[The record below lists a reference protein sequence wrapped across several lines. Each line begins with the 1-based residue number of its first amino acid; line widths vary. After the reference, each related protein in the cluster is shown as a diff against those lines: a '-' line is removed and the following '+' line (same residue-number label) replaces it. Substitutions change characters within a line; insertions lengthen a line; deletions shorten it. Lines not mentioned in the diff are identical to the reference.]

1 MTKMVRSTSQRPK
14 PFNLRPLSSF
24 EEKDIDWIWY
34 PYLARGELTIIEGD
48 PEAKKSFM
56 IQAAARRL
64 VDGIKLPSKWPELQA
79 RPGKV
84 VFFDTEN
91 DAETV
96 LKKRFR
102 HLRLREEGS
111 VFIEHMP
118 FEMSAETI
126 DDILIELNHVR
137 PLMVVF
143 DTMNDYFDRE
153 ANTSIGRDVAQALQ
167 PFKKMAK
174 ELNCAVVLVR
184 HLTKGTGKAMYR
196 GSGSITF
203 AGKARIVVAVAPH
216 PEIEDLTCM
225 ALTKSSNAPKP
236 KALTYQVES
245 RSTPED
251 RSAFRF
257 LWGEEMDLS
266 AEDILN
272 PQSAP
277 GRPPKE
283 RDEAEDWLRQQLA
296 DGPVA
301 VSRLKDQA
309 EKRNLSWM
317 TVRRAADDLDVYA
330 SGGPGSTWK
339 LRDAR

>member
-1 MTKMVRSTSQRPK
+1 MTKIIRTTSQRAK
-14 PFNLRPLSSF
+14 PFNLRPMSAF
-24 EEKDIDWIWY
+24 EERDIEWIWY

-56 IQAAARRL
+56 IQAVARRL
-64 VDGIKLPSKWPELQA
+64 VDGFKLPSKWPDLQA
-79 RPGKV
+79 KPGKV

-111 VFIEHMP
+111 IYVEHIP
-118 FEMSAETI
+118 FEMSEKNI
-126 DDILIELNHVR
+126 DDILIELNHIR

-203 AGKARIVVAVAPH
+203 AGKARIVIAVAPH
-216 PEIEDLTCM
+216 PEIEDVTCM

-236 KALTYQVES
+236 KALTYHVEN
-245 RSTPED
+245 RATPED

-257 LWGEEMDLS
+257 QWGEEVNLS

-272 PQSAP
+272 PQNPP

-283 RDEAEDWLRQQLA
+283 RDDAEDWLREQLRK
-296 DGPVA
+296 GPVA
-301 VSRLKDQA
+301 VKRLEEQA
-309 EKRNLSWM
+309 ERRGISWS
-317 TVRRAADDLDVYA
+317 TIRRASDDIGVVKPK
-330 SGGPGSTWK
+330 GGRNSEWRLP
-339 LRDAR
+339 